1 MLDISLGN
9 ETGLWSRIGD
19 IIPWI
24 WYEGMKDLR
33 RFDIHEEALIFI
45 LYGSVRDSS
54 IRIRRAVQIHEAATI
69 FHDSGFFEELYRSW
83 R

>member
-45 LYGSVRDSS
+45 LYGSVRAS
-54 IRIRRAVQIHEAATI
+54 
-69 FHDSGFFEELYRSW
+69 
-83 R
+83 